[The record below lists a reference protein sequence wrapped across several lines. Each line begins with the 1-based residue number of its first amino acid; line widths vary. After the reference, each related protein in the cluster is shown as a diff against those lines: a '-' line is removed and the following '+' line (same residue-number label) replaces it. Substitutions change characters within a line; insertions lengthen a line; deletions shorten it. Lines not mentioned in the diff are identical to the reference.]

1 MVKPFRDSP
10 FGGNLGVRNAVIYRL
25 NRVGNSPVATIAELA
40 NPFSANKVGLD
51 VVDSE
56 AFSRAYTVTTN
67 PLQDFTSAT
76 SNVHK
81 DLMRI
86 TLSGTL
92 ISSID
97 VPFIGS
103 IGVPGIPGGFGGGL
117 RADLLKIRTL
127 EAIADERRPVMIV
140 SPRVSLA
147 RAFIESVDTNW
158 SPDVGENT
166 QVSISFVEARIVSP
180 LLAENVPQDVG
191 ALANGNADVSSLG
204 GQAPKSIGA
213 TASSSNVPGLPPFVQ
228 GVV

>member
-1 MVKPFRDSP
+1 MVQPFRPSP
-10 FGGNLGVRNAVIYRL
+10 LGGNLGVRNAVIYRL
-25 NRVGNSPVATIAELA
+25 NRIGNSPVATIAELA

-97 VPFIGS
+97 VPFVGS

-180 LLAENVPQDVG
+180 LLAQNVPQDVG

-204 GQAPKSIGA
+204 GQAPKAIGA

-228 GVV
+228 GVF

>member
-1 MVKPFRDSP
+1 MVKPFRDTP
-10 FGGNLGVRNAVIYRL
+10 LGGNLGVRNAVIYRL
-25 NRVGNSPVATIAELA
+25 NRIGNSPVATIAELA

-97 VPFIGS
+97 VPFVGS

-147 RAFIESVDTNW
+147 SAFIESVDTNW

-180 LLAENVPQDVG
+180 LLAQNVPQDVG

-204 GQAPKSIGA
+204 GQAPKAIGA
-213 TASSSNVPGLPPFVQ
+213 TASASNVPGLPPFVQ
-228 GVV
+228 GVF